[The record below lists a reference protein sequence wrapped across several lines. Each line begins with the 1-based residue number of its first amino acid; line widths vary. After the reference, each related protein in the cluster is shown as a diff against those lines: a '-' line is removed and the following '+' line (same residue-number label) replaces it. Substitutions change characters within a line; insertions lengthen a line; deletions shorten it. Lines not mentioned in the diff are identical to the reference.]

1 MKQIF
6 RNSRG
11 LLLASVAAPALM
23 LGSVA
28 QAAPIQHVIILSV
41 DGLHQAD
48 LTDLAT
54 AAYLPNILALETTG
68 ITYTNARTTSPSDSF
83 PGTLALV
90 TGATTKSTGVFYD
103 DSYSRTLYAPGTTAA
118 QILAGTVKPGTEVQ
132 LAENIDKNQTLLS
145 GGGAT
150 SGPGAYGKSAIDPT
164 QLPVDAKGNPVQP
177 WQYNKTNTI
186 FDIAKAAGL
195 TSAFFDK
202 HTGAYNIVQGPTG
215 NAITD
220 FYSPEIDANTAIIGG
235 KLVDASTAPA
245 GTPIGDGVNQLGAT
259 TKNYLKTQAW
269 DNLKQAALLNELN
282 GKNALGDTAQAM
294 PAIIYSNFQGVSVA
308 QKLLT
313 NSTGTGGIDIVGG
326 KEVVSAALASAFTN
340 VDGIVKSLVDTLK
353 ANGEYSSTQIILTAK
368 HGQDPRLGAAKLIK
382 DNAIPDALTSAGVT
396 VAQATQDDVS
406 LIWLADQTQT
416 AAAKTALDSY
426 AATHP
431 EVKAVLPG
439 SIFGSPA
446 ADGRTP
452 DFIVQLNPGF
462 VYVGNTANTRKRGE
476 HGNVYNIDD
485 TAVPLILSGGLP
497 TWEQGLVITD
507 LVNTTQV
514 APTVLANL
522 GLNYS
527 GLAGVQLEGTRVLPV
542 PEPTTIAT
550 LLAGLGILGLVRRKR
565 T

>member
-1 MKQIF
+1 M
-6 RNSRG
+6 
-11 LLLASVAAPALM
+11 
-23 LGSVA
+23 
-28 QAAPIQHVIILSV
+28 
-41 DGLHQAD
+41 
-48 LTDLAT
+48 
-54 AAYLPNILALETTG
+54 
-68 ITYTNARTTSPSDSF
+68 
-83 PGTLALV
+83 
-90 TGATTKSTGVFYD
+90 
-103 DSYSRTLYAPGTTAA
+103 
-118 QILAGTVKPGTEVQ
+118 
-132 LAENIDKNQTLLS
+132 
-145 GGGAT
+145 
-150 SGPGAYGKSAIDPT
+150 
-164 QLPVDAKGNPVQP
+164 
-177 WQYNKTNTI
+177 
-186 FDIAKAAGL
+186 
-195 TSAFFDK
+195 
-202 HTGAYNIVQGPTG
+202 
-215 NAITD
+215 
-220 FYSPEIDANTAIIGG
+220 
-235 KLVDASTAPA
+235 
-245 GTPIGDGVNQLGAT
+245 
-259 TKNYLKTQAW
+259 
-269 DNLKQAALLNELN
+269 
-282 GKNALGDTAQAM
+282 
-294 PAIIYSNFQGVSVA
+294 
-308 QKLLT
+308 
-313 NSTGTGGIDIVGG
+313 
-326 KEVVSAALASAFTN
+326 
-340 VDGIVKSLVDTLK
+340 
-353 ANGEYSSTQIILTAK
+353 
-368 HGQDPRLGAAKLIK
+368 
-382 DNAIPDALTSAGVT
+382 
-396 VAQATQDDVS
+396 S